1 MEFVTKESLKA
12 KTEQKLGLNQPSVFD
27 SLSRSNFASD
37 DAFLDAA
44 AKMELERS
52 SPEYRAV
59 RRRLE
64 REYEARR
71 EHDEKEQNSKR
82 YQELRSTAKLSSLDT
97 QEVDTEAT
105 ERARRDL
112 AAGRIRASELAP
124 TIESYA
130 KDLTE
135 KRKDT
140 LASNSLM
147 NELLRQSVNRYSV
160 K

>member
-1 MEFVTKESLKA
+1 MDFVTKETVRE
-12 KTEQKLGLNQPSVFD
+12 KTAQKLGLRQNSVLD
-27 SLSRSNFASD
+27 KISRSDFASD

-52 SPEYRAV
+52 SPEYREV
-59 RRRLE
+59 RRRLA

-140 LASNSLM
+140 LASNAMM
-147 NELLRQSVNRYSV
+147 NELLRQSINRNSV

>member
-1 MEFVTKESLKA
+1 MDFVTKENMRE
-12 KTEQKLGLNQPSVFD
+12 KTAQKLGLRQSSVLD
-27 SLSRSNFASD
+27 TLSRSNFASD

-52 SPEYRAV
+52 SPEYRAI

-124 TIESYA
+124 TIENYA

-140 LASNSLM
+140 LASNAMM
-147 NELLRQSVNRYSV
+147 NELLRQSINRNSV

>member
-1 MEFVTKESLKA
+1 MDFVTKENVRE
-12 KTEQKLGLNQPSVFD
+12 KTAQKLGLRQNSVLD
-27 SLSRSNFASD
+27 KISRSDFASD

-52 SPEYRAV
+52 SPEYREV

-64 REYEARR
+64 REYEARW

-124 TIESYA
+124 MIESYA

-140 LASNSLM
+140 IASNAMM
-147 NELLRQSVNRYSV
+147 NELLRQSINRNSV

>member
-1 MEFVTKESLKA
+1 MDFVTKENVRE
-12 KTEQKLGLNQPSVFD
+12 KTAQKLGLRQNSVLD
-27 SLSRSNFASD
+27 KISRSDFASD

-52 SPEYRAV
+52 SPEYREV

-82 YQELRSTAKLSSLDT
+82 YQELRSTAKLSALDT

-124 TIESYA
+124 TIENYA

-140 LASNSLM
+140 LASNAMM
-147 NELLRQSVNRYSV
+147 NELLRQSINRNSV